1 MTICRLTGISRE
13 LSGSPVQACALVARG
28 VRHWGRRLLC
38 RAGGRWLQALRDG
51 LPRSND
57 DFDVY

>member
-1 MTICRLTGISRE
+1 MHVEICTLAARRMRH
-13 LSGSPVQACALVARG
+13 CA
-28 VRHWGRRLLC
+28 RRLLTV
-38 RAGGRWLQALRDG
+38 AGGRWLQALLDG